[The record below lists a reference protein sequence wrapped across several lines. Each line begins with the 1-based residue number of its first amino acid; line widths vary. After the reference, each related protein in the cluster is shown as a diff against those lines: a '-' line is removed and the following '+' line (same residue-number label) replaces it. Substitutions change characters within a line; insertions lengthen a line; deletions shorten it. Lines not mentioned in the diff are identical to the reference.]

1 MLGWLPPNGRCRTC
15 GTRIGPPPGAV
26 EAVLAIAAGALA
38 TATGTPAAAPTL
50 VILTAAC
57 VTLAFVDLAV
67 RRLPD
72 PLTATAFTTA
82 AVTVLLQ
89 TLSGGS
95 WSHALRAIAAAA
107 ITAGCYLLLVLIADG
122 GPGDV
127 KLGLTTGLL
136 LGAHSW
142 TAVWIGGL
150 LSILITATIGTTL
163 QATGRRK
170 PDDDI
175 AHGPSM
181 LTSAVI
187 TLAVIN

>member
-1 MLGWLPPNGRCRTC
+1 M
-15 GTRIGPPPGAV
+15 
-26 EAVLAIAAGALA
+26 LA
-38 TATGTPAAAPTL
+38 TATTTPAAAPAL

-72 PLTATAFTTA
+72 PFTAAAFTAA

-89 TLSGGS
+89 TLNGGN
-95 WSHALRAIAAAA
+95 WSHALRAVAAAA
-107 ITAGCYLLLVLIADG
+107 ITASCYLVLVLIADG
-122 GPGDV
+122 GLGDV
-127 KLGLTTGLL
+127 KFGLTTGLL

-142 TAVWIGGL
+142 TAAWIGGL
-150 LSILITATIGTTL
+150 LSVLITAAIGTTL

-170 PDDDI
+170 PGEDI

-181 LTSAVI
+181 LAGAVI
-187 TLAVIN
+187 ALASVT